1 MQMLWCFQA
10 VDLQIDSEA
19 VFFFN
24 GIFGDSEGIVMGW
37 RLDNSG
43 WRIRISHEHREAN
56 ACADALANL
65 SYGLQLGFMMYE
77 QPPAISQLLL
87 ADSRGV
93 VSPRIISL

>member
-1 MQMLWCFQA
+1 M
-10 VDLQIDSEA
+10 
-19 VFFFN
+19 
-24 GIFGDSEGIVMGW
+24 
-37 RLDNSG
+37 
-43 WRIRISHEHREAN
+43 
-56 ACADALANL
+56 DALANL